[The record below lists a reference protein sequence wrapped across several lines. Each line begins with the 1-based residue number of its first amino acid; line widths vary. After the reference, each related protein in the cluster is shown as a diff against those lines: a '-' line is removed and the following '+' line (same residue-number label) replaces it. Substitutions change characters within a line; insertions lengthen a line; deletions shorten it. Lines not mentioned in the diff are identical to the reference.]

1 MGGIVWLVLAL
12 SRQQYAHGGAGGSAA
27 LLVRVLVAARG
38 LRA

>member
-1 MGGIVWLVLAL
+1 MTARPL
-12 SRQQYAHGGAGGSAA
+12 SGRAASAPNF